1 MFRVVIASV
10 FAVALVV
17 PTSAQNPQ
25 QAQTQAPPPAAPQLQ
40 GGGRGAQTPEQF
52 KAARDR
58 EIEAQK
64 LTDAA
69 WRKGSDGVMKMEKV
83 TYKSKAGGF
92 TVPAFVFSPLQ
103 PRGPKGHPALVWV
116 HPDIRGHVYEYY
128 IPYVQEAVK
137 RGYVVIAPEYR
148 GSYGYGAEHY
158 DAIDYGGEEVEDVTS
173 ATEYLKTMPIVDID
187 RVGIIGWSHG
197 GMITLLAA
205 ERETKMFKAVVALVP
220 VTNLFQRL
228 AWNGVEQRK
237 ASIDPQN
244 RYGGLPFQ
252 KRDEYKRRSP
262 IYQID
267 NIDVP
272 VLVHI
277 TRNDADVVFEEAAQL
292 VDALRARKP
301 FTSETK
307 IYDNPLGAHLFDRMC
322 PATLPGAG
330 RRGGGAGAAGAPG
343 AAAMPAAPPVQPD
356 PTDLSRYVPTNT
368 PEQRDS
374 WNRVWTFLD
383 WNLRPYQGAAAK

>member
-17 PTSAQNPQ
+17 PTSAQNPP
-25 QAQTQAPPPAAPQLQ
+25 QTPPAAPPQAQ
-40 GGGRGAQTPEQF
+40 GGGRGAQTPEQI
-52 KAARDR
+52 KAQRDR
-58 EIEAQK
+58 EVENQK

-69 WRKGSDGVMKMEKV
+69 WRKGSEGVMKMEKI
-83 TYKSKAGGF
+83 TYKSKAGGM
-92 TVPAFVFSPLQ
+92 TIPAFVFTPLQ

-148 GSYGYGAEHY
+148 GSYGYGQEHY
-158 DAIDYGGEEVEDVTS
+158 DAIDYGGEEVDDVTS
-173 ATEYLKTMPIVDID
+173 AVDYLKTMPIVDID

-205 ERETKMFKAVVALVP
+205 ERETKLFKAVAALVP

-237 ASIDPQN
+237 AGIDPAN
-244 RYGGLPFQ
+244 RYGGLPYQ
-252 KRDEYKRRSP
+252 KHDEYKRRSP

-272 VLVHI
+272 LLVHI
-277 TRNDADVVFEEAAQL
+277 TRNDGDVVFEEAAQL

-301 FTSETK
+301 FTAETK
-307 IYDNPLGAHLFDRMC
+307 IYDNPLGGHLFDRMC
-322 PATLPGAG
+322 PATLPNQGG
-330 RRGGGAGAAGAPG
+330 RRGGAAGAAGQ
-343 AAAMPAAPPVQPD
+343 PPTPPD

-383 WNLRPYQGAAAK
+383 WNLRPYQGAASSK

>member
-1 MFRVVIASV
+1 MFRLVIASV
-10 FAVALVV
+10 LASFVSTQTPV
-17 PTSAQNPQ
+17 QNPPPPP
-25 QAQTQAPPPAAPQLQ
+25 QAPPVAAPQPQ
-40 GGGRGAQTPEQF
+40 GGGRGAQTPEQM

-58 EIEAQK
+58 EVQAQK

-69 WRKGSDGVMKMEKV
+69 WRKASDGVMKMEKI
-83 TYKSKAGGF
+83 TYKSKAGGM
-92 TVPAFVFSPLQ
+92 TIPAFVFSPLQ
-103 PRGPKGHPALVWV
+103 PRGAKGHPALVWV

-158 DAIDYGGEEVEDVTS
+158 DAIDYGGEEVDDVTS
-173 ATEYLKTMPIVDID
+173 ATEYLKTMAIVDID

-205 ERETKMFKAVVALVP
+205 EREPAMFKAVAALVP

-244 RYGGLPFQ
+244 RYGGLPYQ
-252 KRDEYKRRSP
+252 KHDEYKRRSP

-267 NIDVP
+267 NITSP
-272 VLVHI
+272 LLVHI
-277 TRNDADVVFEEAAQL
+277 TKNDGDVVIEEAMQL

-301 FTSETK
+301 FTAETK
-307 IYDNPLGAHLFDRMC
+307 IYENPLGAHLFDRMC
-322 PATLPGAG
+322 PATLPGQG
-330 RRGGGAGAAGAPG
+330 RRGGGAGAAGAAG
-343 AAAMPAAPPVQPD
+343 APPTPPVQTD

-383 WNLRPYQGAAAK
+383 WNLRPYQSAPSSK

>member
-1 MFRVVIASV
+1 MTNHARMLKSLAAAA

-17 PTSAQNPQ
+17 PALAQNPPQ
-25 QAQTQAPPPAAPQLQ
+25 QTAVLPQITPPAGARQ
-40 GGGRGAQTPEQF
+40 GGGRGAQTPEQI

-58 EIEAQK
+58 EVEGQK
-64 LTDAA
+64 QTDAA
-69 WRKGSDGVMKMEKV
+69 WRKASEGVMKMEKI
-83 TYKSKAGGF
+83 TYKSTAKDGMAI
-92 TVPAFVFSPLQ
+92 PAFVFTPLK
-103 PRGPKGHPALVWV
+103 PRGDKGHPALVWV

-128 IPYVQEAVK
+128 IPYVQDAVK

-158 DAIDYGGEEVEDVTS
+158 DAIDYGGEEVTDVTS
-173 ATEYLKTMPIVDID
+173 ATAYLKTLSIVDPERI
-187 RVGIIGWSHG
+187 GIIGWSHG
-197 GMITLLAA
+197 GMITLLSI
-205 ERETKMFKAVVALVP
+205 EREPKMFKAAAALVP

-244 RYGGLPFQ
+244 RYGGLPHE

-267 NIDVP
+267 AVEIP
-272 VLVHI
+272 LLVHI

-301 FTSETK
+301 FLAETK
-307 IYDNPLGAHLFDRMC
+307 IYDAPLGGHL
-322 PATLPGAG
+322 AEL
-330 RRGGGAGAAGAPG
+330 
-343 AAAMPAAPPVQPD
+343 
-356 PTDLSRYVPTNT
+356 LS
-368 PEQRDS
+368 
-374 WNRVWTFLD
+374 
-383 WNLRPYQGAAAK
+383 

>member
-40 GGGRGAQTPEQF
+40 GGGRGAQTPEQL

-58 EIEAQK
+58 EVEGQK

-69 WRKGSDGVMKMEKV
+69 WRKASDGVMKMEKI

-103 PRGPKGHPALVWV
+103 PRGPKGHPALIWV

-148 GSYGYGAEHY
+148 GSYGYGMEHY

-205 ERETKMFKAVVALVP
+205 ERETKMFKAVAALVP

-252 KRDEYKRRSP
+252 KHDEYKRRSP

-272 VLVHI
+272 LLVHI

-301 FTSETK
+301 FTAETK

-322 PATLPGAG
+322 PATLPGQG

-343 AAAMPAAPPVQPD
+343 AAATPAAPPVQPD

>member
-1 MFRVVIASV
+1 MFRVVIASLLASFV
-10 FAVALVV
+10 STQTPVQT
-17 PTSAQNPQ
+17 PPPQ
-25 QAQTQAPPPAAPQLQ
+25 QQAPPVAGQARGQGAGAAQGAAPAGQ
-40 GGGRGAQTPEQF
+40 GQGRGPQTPEQI

-58 EIEAQK
+58 EVEQQK
-64 LTDAA
+64 ATDET
-69 WRKGSDGVMKMEKV
+69 WRKGSAGIMKMEKI

-158 DAIDYGGEEVEDVTS
+158 DAIDYGGEEVDDVTS

-205 ERETKMFKAVVALVP
+205 ERETKMFKAVAALVP

-237 ASIDPQN
+237 AQIDPQN
-244 RYGGLPFQ
+244 RYGGLPQQ
-252 KRDEYKRRSP
+252 KHDEYKRRSP

-272 VLVHI
+272 LLVHI
-277 TRNDADVVFEEAAQL
+277 TKNDADVVYEEAAQL

-301 FTSETK
+301 FTAETK
-307 IYDNPLGAHLFDRMC
+307 IYEAPLGGHLFDRQYLRQGL
-322 PATLPGAG
+322 ATDVAFY
-330 RRGGGAGAAGAPG
+330 
-343 AAAMPAAPPVQPD
+343 
-356 PTDLSRYVPTNT
+356 TPTNT

-383 WNLRPYQGAAAK
+383 WNLRPYQGAK